1 MIYNSVIISFV
12 LTLLQK
18 LRAAYDESIAAKII
32 RSLSRGLKNSFSN
45 SKILNFF
52 ARRDFLSKV
61 WEYSGIYRLLN
72 WMFNVVPGIFRKF
85 YLRFEGVLSESLII
99 KFLQS
104 LVRRFEILAA
114 SVLTIIIVVPHEP
127 WSDVYSVVLVAFL
140 AVMYSIKIILQ
151 KYEGFNLKA
160 LDFMLLAFIVL
171 VFISIVFSFY
181 TITGFRFL
189 LFYIT
194 CFLLVLTI
202 VSSIKTERS
211 LGLFLDIFLIG
222 VTITGLYG
230 IWQAKV
236 VGVPVD
242 PSYTDITTNSNAA
255 GRIFSTVGNPNNYA
269 EILLLTLPFYMA
281 VILNSKTVLKKIIY
295 GLLAVPPLLSLV
307 WTGARMSWI
316 AFAAAVFVYVLF
328 KNKKLIPLLI
338 LAGVVCLPFL
348 PQSIM
353 RRLMSINFESDTSIL
368 YRFQIY
374 KTVLPMLKD
383 YWLTGVGLGTD
394 AFMKV
399 CGGYYLYTKGVVP
412 PHAHNIFLQIWLET
426 GLAGIIAFVWFII
439 RMLKN
444 SIRNIFIKT
453 DKYINN
459 ILVAG
464 VSSMTGVLLMG
475 LSEYIWYYPRV
486 MLVFWTIVAVILAGL
501 SIANT
506 RREGLS
512 QKNM

>member
-18 LRAAYDESIAAKII
+18 LRTAYDESIAAKII
-32 RSLSRGLKNSFSN
+32 NFLLSGTKKLLIN

-61 WEYSGIYRLLN
+61 WEYSGIYKLLD
-72 WMFNVVPGIFRKF
+72 WTFNVVPYALRKL
-85 YLRFEGVLSESLII
+85 YLRFEGTFSESLII
-99 KFLQS
+99 RFLQS
-104 LVRRFEILAA
+104 IVRRFEILAA

-127 WSDVYSVVLVAFL
+127 WSDVYSVILVAFL

-160 LDFMLLAFIVL
+160 IDFMLFAFIIL
-171 VFISIVFSFY
+171 VFFSIVFSFY

-202 VSSIKTERS
+202 VSSIKTERA
-211 LGLFLDIFLIG
+211 LGLFLDIFLVG

-236 VGVPVD
+236 VGVPVN
-242 PSYTDITTNSNAA
+242 PAFTDITTNSNAA

-269 EILLLTLPFYMA
+269 EILLLTLPFYMSA
-281 VILNSKTVLKKIIY
+281 VLNAKTVLKKIIY
-295 GLLAVPPLLSLV
+295 VLLAIPPLLSLV

-316 AFAAAVFVYVLF
+316 AFAAAVFVYTLF

-338 LAGVVCLPFL
+338 LAGVVCIPML
-348 PQSIM
+348 PQSVM
-353 RRLMSINFESDTSIL
+353 RRLMSINFSSDTSIL

-374 KTVLPMLKD
+374 ETVLPMLKD

-399 CGGYYLYTKGVVP
+399 CEGYYLFTKKVP
-412 PHAHNIFLQIWLET
+412 PHAHNLFLQIWLEV
-426 GLAGIIAFVWFII
+426 GLVGIIAFVWFIV
-439 RMLKN
+439 RMIKKC
-444 SIRNIFIKT
+444 ITNICIKA

-464 VSSMTGVLLMG
+464 ISSMTGVLLMG

-486 MLVFWTIVAVILAGL
+486 MIVFWTVVAVMLAGL